1 MEPTLY
7 LDRGTAIHRL
17 DPRAKLAALAAAFF
31 VAMCFNHP
39 AYLAGVWALVFAAG
53 AAGRTLG
60 NVWRMRAIL
69 ILLFVFAS
77 LLWPLFL
84 GRAGHEA
91 ALTIGP
97 LAISRASILYALAM
111 GLRFT
116 GMVIAGLVFISTTM
130 VEEFAAGLRRMGMP
144 FAVSFALSTAFR
156 LLPTF
161 LGSTAS
167 VVQAQKSRGLD
178 LESGNPVSR
187 LRKHLPL
194 LVPVFVTA
202 IRATD
207 LLAMA
212 LESKGF
218 GATRRR
224 TEYLDLRMR
233 AADWLV
239 VVVALALCGAALWWR
254 LAGHG
259 AVLPRL

>member
-1 MEPTLY
+1 MQPTLY
-7 LDRGTAIHRL
+7 LDRGTPVHRL
-17 DPRAKLAALAAAFF
+17 DPRAKLVALTAAFF

-39 AYLAGVWALVFAAG
+39 AYLAGVWALVFTAG
-53 AAGRTLG
+53 AAARALR
-60 NVWRMRAIL
+60 NVWSMRSIL
-69 ILLFVFAS
+69 ALLFVFAS

-84 GRAGHEA
+84 GRAGPGPA
-91 ALTIGP
+91 VTIGP
-97 LAISRASILYALAM
+97 FTISRAAFLYGLAM

-116 GMVIAGLVFISTTM
+116 AMVIAGLVFISATM
-130 VEEFAAGLRRMGMP
+130 VEEFAAGLRRMGVP

-156 LLPTF
+156 LVPTF
-161 LGSTAS
+161 LGGAAS
-167 VVQAQKSRGLD
+167 VVQAQRSRGLD
-178 LESGNPVSR
+178 LESGSPLSR

-202 IRATD
+202 IRSTD

-218 GATRRR
+218 GAAKRR
-224 TEYLDLRMR
+224 TEYVALRLR

-239 VVVALALCGAALWWR
+239 AILALGLAGVALWWR